1 MTTMRRLSWT
11 WLLPLLLLLG
21 QYGQFRHELDHYTKS
36 ASKSQKEQ
44 PADKERCP
52 LCLAYGHLSG
62 AAKTEPVATHLLTG
76 LGFHHVTRGVFIS
89 VDPALPAARS
99 RGPPT
104 A

>member
-21 QYGQFRHELDHYTKS
+21 QFGQFRHELDHYTKS

-52 LCLAYGHLSG
+52 LCLAFGHLSG
-62 AAKTEPVATHLLTG
+62 AAKPEPIATQLLTD
-76 LGFHHVTRGVFIS
+76 LAFHQAAQGVFIS
-89 VDPALPAARS
+89 ADPALPTARS
-99 RGPPT
+99 RGPPI